1 MDLQL
6 YLRVIWRF
14 KILVAVGFL
23 LACGLAF
30 LSLVKVSFEGGSVSF
45 PYRQA
50 ETWASEAT
58 LLVTQPGFPEGRSIT
73 ELYRFSVDPTTGREI
88 AEPIF
93 ASSDR
98 FADLASLY
106 AQLATSDSVRQIML
120 EDGPIEGGIGAESLE
135 SSDGSAL
142 PLIEISA
149 AADSPEVAQSL
160 AQREV
165 EAFLEFLEDEQ
176 RRSDISRE
184 DRIAVSLVGAPQ
196 GAQLIVPRKMT
207 RPAVIFLTAMIAVLG
222 LVFVLE
228 NIRPRIR
235 PPAMGVDAPPPA
247 SERTRRSA

>member
-1 MDLQL
+1 VDLPL
-6 YLRVIWRF
+6 YLRVLWRF
-14 KILVAVGFL
+14 KVLAVVGFL

-30 LSLVKVSFEGGSVSF
+30 VSAVRVSVENGSLSF

-73 ELYRFSVDPTTGREI
+73 ELYRFSVDPATGREV

-106 AQLATSDSVRQIML
+106 AQLATSDSVRRIML
-120 EDGPIEGGIGAESLE
+120 EDGPVEGAISAEPLE
-135 SSDGSAL
+135 SPDGSTL
-142 PLIEISA
+142 PLIQISA
-149 AADSPEVAQSL
+149 AAASPDVAQSL

-165 EAFLEFLEDEQ
+165 DAFLKFLRDEQ
-176 RRSDISRE
+176 RRSDIPRD
-184 DRIAVSLVGAPQ
+184 DRIAVSLVAAPQ
-196 GAQLIVPRKMT
+196 GAALVIPRKLT
-207 RPAVIFLTAMIAVLG
+207 RPIVIFLTTMIVVLG

-228 NIRPRIR
+228 NLRPRIR
-235 PPAMGVDAPPPA
+235 PPAMGVEASPPA
-247 SERTRRSA
+247 SERERRSA

>member
-6 YLRVIWRF
+6 YLRVLWRF
-14 KILVAVGFL
+14 KILVAAGLL
-23 LACGLAF
+23 LACALAF

-73 ELYRFSVDPTTGREI
+73 ELYRFSVDPATGREV

-106 AQLATSDSVRQIML
+106 AQLATSDSVMRLML
-120 EDGPIEGGIGAESLE
+120 EDGPVDGAIAAQPLE
-135 SSDGSAL
+135 SPDGSTL
-142 PLIEISA
+142 PLIQISA
-149 AADSPEVAQSL
+149 AAESPDVAQSL

-165 EAFLEFLEDEQ
+165 DAFLSFLEDEQ
-176 RRSDISRE
+176 QRSDISRD
-184 DRIAVSLVGAPQ
+184 DRIAVSLVEAPQ
-196 GAQLIVPRKMT
+196 EATLVVPRKMT
-207 RPAVIFLTAMIAVLG
+207 RPIVIFLATMIAVLG
-222 LVFVLE
+222 LAFVLE
-228 NIRPRIR
+228 NLRPRIR
-235 PPAMGVDAPPPA
+235 PPAMGVEEPAPRT
-247 SERTRRSA
+247 ERQRRSA